1 MLNEENQRDKERFEK
16 LKETQVDRGRDEE
29 KAVELAASEVKE
41 MRRREGRSKEDDL
54 ADQQ

>member
-29 KAVELAASEVKE
+29 KAVELAASEFKE